1 VAEAVVV
8 GFMEAAEAVASTVAG
23 VVVSTVVAERVSIAR
38 VVAAIAEAAHSGV
51 RGLSAE
57 VATAVAALVAEQA
70 ATTER
75 AGVRTAD
82 LAHRVA

>member
-1 VAEAVVV
+1 MAVMVAEAEVVDL
-8 GFMEAAEAVASTVAG
+8 MEA
-23 VVVSTVVAERVSIAR
+23 AERVSIAR
-38 VVAAIAEAAHSGV
+38 AVAADIAEAAHTGV

-57 VATAVAALVAEQA
+57 VATAEAALVAEPA